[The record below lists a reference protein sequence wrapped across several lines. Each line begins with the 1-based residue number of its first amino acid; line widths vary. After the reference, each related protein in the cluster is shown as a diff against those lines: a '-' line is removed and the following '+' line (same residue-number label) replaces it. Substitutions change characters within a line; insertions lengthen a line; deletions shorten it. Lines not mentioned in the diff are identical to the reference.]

1 MILLRRLIFNPDIK
15 IFIFLWLVAA
25 SIFFTIAIPLW
36 QAESLLE
43 APEMVSGYSLFGCI
57 LVLGF
62 FRVRKH
68 LSMFSLVKTRWW
80 FTAHA
85 ILGLLALAFYV
96 LHVDS
101 WWPQSGYVQLLAV
114 LMFAV
119 TVTGFLGYVIEKVFP
134 MRLTQQG
141 SEILFSQI
149 PEAVHQLISEAENL
163 MLEVNKN
170 TASDTLSRHYLETL
184 KWFFQ
189 KPRFVRSHILGGRSA
204 GYWLSQQFVTVNR
217 YLDENEKGYSAQLEK
232 LARKKLDIDF
242 NYTVQGIMKI
252 WLLLHVPLSAALI
265 LVSLWHLLLVNIYL
279 L

>member
-1 MILLRRLIFNPDIK
+1 MNLLRRLIFNPDIK

-25 SIFFTIAIPLW
+25 SIFFTIATPLW

-43 APEMVSGYSLFGCI
+43 TPEMVSGYSLFGCI

-68 LSMFSLVKTRWW
+68 LSTFSLVKIRWW
-80 FTAHA
+80 FTAHT
-85 ILGLLALAFYV
+85 ILGLLALAIYI

-101 WWPQSGYVQLLAV
+101 WWPQGGYVQLLAV

-119 TVTGFLGYVIEKVFP
+119 TITGFLGYVIEKVLP

-141 SEILFSQI
+141 SEVLFSQI

-170 TASDTLSRHYLETL
+170 TVRRNESRQTLTSVL
-184 KWFFQ
+184 
-189 KPRFVRSHILGGRSA
+189 VRR
-204 GYWLSQQFVTVNR
+204 
-217 YLDENEKGYSAQLEK
+217 
-232 LARKKLDIDF
+232 LDIE
-242 NYTVQGIMKI
+242 
-252 WLLLHVPLSAALI
+252 
-265 LVSLWHLLLVNIYL
+265 
-279 L
+279 